1 MIQIISDS
9 VSKVITL
16 IDASHLCAKKIFDIV
31 KLQINSLNCPD
42 STILLKNDALIFH
55 LFGLAPYNILS
66 QPTRAIY
73 RFGQRG
79 NGLLALFHPF
89 YFCMK
94 RCSLTRLLPMCVFL
108 CMFRLL
114 ASLACRLEFQM
125 HATPKRIWNE
135 TIKIKKKKNKKWNQN
150 ISELEIRRV
159 GGSGYMPLGQA
170 EWCDPEDGKKNTNA
184 GKVAEKSKNKMDE
197 EACSKLKRCCLLS
210 WSFSSLATLHDQ
222 MIKLLSPPRRF
233 FFDSFTLS
241 NFFSLL
247 RDSSTFS
254 KVIKIRSSSNNR
266 VVGRKNL
273 CIFIHCEKTNVY
285 ANLCLCA

>member
-135 TIKIKKKKNKKWNQN
+135 TIKIKKKKTKNGTKTYQN
-150 ISELEIRRV
+150 WRFDAWAVLDICHSVKPSGATQKMVRRTPTPV
-159 GGSGYMPLGQA
+159 
-170 EWCDPEDGKKNTNA
+170 
-184 GKVAEKSKNKMDE
+184 
-197 EACSKLKRCCLLS
+197 R
-210 WSFSSLATLHDQ
+210 SLR
-222 MIKLLSPPRRF
+222 SR
-233 FFDSFTLS
+233 
-241 NFFSLL
+241 
-247 RDSSTFS
+247 
-254 KVIKIRSSSNNR
+254 KIRWTRKPARSLSGVACCREVFR
-266 VVGRKNL
+266 VSRRCTIKW
-273 CIFIHCEKTNVY
+273 
-285 ANLCLCA
+285 